1 MTASVTLEVRVGEM
15 SASYI
20 SLKVVTISRVVAPL
34 LLALRALMNRYPNC
48 SRCGDFKDL
57 WLAGAQASCWL
68 PASHPLRLTPG
79 VTQNYLHPLVRI
91 FIVYCGRVSSAAN
104 EASRCW
110 QAPTDLLRNHIGC
123 SKKFFVIKTEIIW
136 RYFVLHDM

>member
-1 MTASVTLEVRVGEM
+1 MIGGLRSFTYRLAPD
-15 SASYI
+15 
-20 SLKVVTISRVVAPL
+20 VAPL

-79 VTQNYLHPLVRI
+79 VTQSYLHPLVRI